1 MEWAEFFK
9 MIADN
14 GLGFASF
21 VALIIFIFKYQSKAN
36 ETLSEISKT
45 LIQLVDRVDN
55 IEDKLGIKEK

>member
-1 MEWAEFFK
+1 MEWTELIQL
-9 MIADN
+9 MADN

>member
-1 MEWAEFFK
+1 MEWADLIK

-36 ETLSEISKT
+36 EILEEMSKT
-45 LIQLVDRVDN
+45 LIQLVDRVNN
-55 IEDKLGIKEK
+55 IEDKLNIKEK

>member
-1 MEWAEFFK
+1 MEWLE
-9 MIADN
+9 IATQN

-21 VALIIFIFKYQSKAN
+21 VALIIFIFKYQNKAN
-36 ETLSEISKT
+36 ETLEEISKT

>member
-1 MEWAEFFK
+1 MEWADLLK
-9 MIADN
+9 SIADN

-21 VALIIFIFKYQSKAN
+21 VALIIFIFKYQAKAN
-36 ETLSEISKT
+36 ETLGEISKT

>member
-1 MEWAEFFK
+1 MEWVE
-9 MIADN
+9 IATQN

-21 VALIIFIFKYQSKAN
+21 VALIIFIFKYQNKAN
-36 ETLSEISKT
+36 ETLEEISKT